1 MLIAREKRKL
11 NIAEYI
17 LYMWQVEDIIRAC
30 SFNISLIEKNYISKF
45 KPSPRVSDEIKN
57 WYANLIL
64 MMHEE
69 GLREKGHLSFLHTLV
84 KDMNDLHLRLLNS
97 RQEVRYQNIYTLAV
111 VNLREFKSK
120 LPAANISDVE
130 ACLNALYGLLLLR
143 LKKKTVNKGTEEAM
157 STFSLMLA
165 YLSDKFRKM
174 EEGVLEM

>member
-1 MLIAREKRKL
+1 MLIAQEKRKT

-30 SFNISLIEKNYISKF
+30 NFNINLIDSQYVSRFNS
-45 KPSPRVSDEIKN
+45 SPRVRDEIKD
-57 WYANLIL
+57 WYVNLIL

-69 GLREKGHLSFLHTLV
+69 DIRQKGHLSFLNTLV
-84 KDMNDLHLRLLNS
+84 RDMNDLHIRLLNS
-97 RQEVRYQNIYTLAV
+97 RQEIRYQDIYTAAV

-130 ACLNALYGLLLLR
+130 ASLDALYGLLLLR
-143 LKKKTVNKGTEEAM
+143 LKKKTINKGTEEAM
-157 STFSLMLA
+157 ATFSRMLA

-174 EEGVLEM
+174 ETGELEL